1 MIRNQKASGRTLSMP
16 IGLTIGTAIC
26 ILLTVLISIVISK
39 LISAEKMEWN
49 QVGYGIMIMLLI
61 ASIAGAKTACTIIR
75 RRKLIIC
82 ASIGGLYW
90 LSLLVITALF
100 FDGQFSGMWVTGLI
114 ILCGGAL
121 VYIMEMKREGGRKGG
136 LGRRKLKK

>member
-1 MIRNQKASGRTLSMP
+1 MMRNHKVTGKTLSMP
-16 IGLTIGTAIC
+16 VGLTIGTAIC

-39 LISAEKMEWN
+39 LISIEKIEWN
-49 QVGYGIMIMLLI
+49 QVGYGVMIMLLI

-100 FDGQFSGMWVTGLI
+100 FDGQYNGMGLTGLI

-121 VYIMEMKREGGRKGG
+121 VYIMEMKREGRRKGG
-136 LGRRKLKK
+136 FGRRRKK

>member
-1 MIRNQKASGRTLSMP
+1 MTRNYKVTGRTLSMP
-16 IGLTIGTAIC
+16 VGLTIGTAIC

-39 LISAEKMEWN
+39 LISIEKIEWN
-49 QVGYGIMIMLLI
+49 QVGYGVMIMLLI

-82 ASIGGLYW
+82 VSIGGLYW

-100 FDGQFSGMWVTGLI
+100 FGGQYDGMYLAGLI

-136 LGRRKLKK
+136 FGRRRKK